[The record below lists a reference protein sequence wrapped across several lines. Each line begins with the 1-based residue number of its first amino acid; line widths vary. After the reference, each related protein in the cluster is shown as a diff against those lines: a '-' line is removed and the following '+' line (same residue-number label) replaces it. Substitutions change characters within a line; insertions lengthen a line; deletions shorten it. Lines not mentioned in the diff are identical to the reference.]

1 MKYDDKRKAVQPHN
15 TKALTREYLDGNAPY
30 YIEKADLYLS
40 EHIGQNVTIKE
51 IRTAAYSA
59 KSGGG
64 LGNYIVRK
72 ALERYQCDLQYNGNT
87 RIFTPKKRICPIPLN
102 VEFANGQPPIGRNGR
117 VTPYNHQT
125 NDNPSHDVLW
135 RWLMS
140 DFAPYKDCIVKTRDE
155 AIAWN
160 EENIGK
166 NTTSDIDDWDLF

>member
-1 MKYDDKRKAVQPHN
+1 MKHDDKKAAQPHN

-40 EHIGQNVTIKE
+40 EHIGQEVTIKE

-72 ALERYQCDLQYNGNT
+72 ALERYQCDLRYEGNT
-87 RIFTPKKRICPIPLN
+87 RIFTPIRRTHSIPLN
-102 VEFANGQPPIGRNGR
+102 FAFANGQRPISRNGR
-117 VTPYNHQT
+117 AAYN
-125 NDNPSHDVLW
+125 NKANENPPHTILW
-135 RWLMS
+135 RRLMS
-140 DFAPYKDCIVKTRDE
+140 DFAPYRDCITKTREE

-160 EENIGK
+160 EAHIGK
-166 NTTSDIDDWDLF
+166 NTTSDRYDWDLF